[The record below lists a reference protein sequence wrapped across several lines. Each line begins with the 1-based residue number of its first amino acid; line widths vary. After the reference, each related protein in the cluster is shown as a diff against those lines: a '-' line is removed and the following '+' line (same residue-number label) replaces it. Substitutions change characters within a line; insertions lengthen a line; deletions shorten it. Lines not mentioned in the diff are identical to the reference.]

1 MNETLYKLTDQNQE
15 TQGGTKWGAGVTH
28 RHKICD
34 DPKLCSGDVFHA
46 YRNVNLAFLLNPNH
60 ANIKKPILWECK
72 GKVVVS
78 DYGKVGC
85 FSLKVT
91 KRLPAPAW
99 WVNSKNKNLVRATFA
114 ILCAEAVLHIYE
126 TAYPQDDRPRKAIEA
141 AKEYVKKPSADA
153 AARAA
158 QGADDAYAAARA
170 ARAADAADAAAL
182 AAALAAHV
190 ASDAAALA
198 AALAAERDAARAAD
212 DADDAAR
219 AADDAERADIDFGA
233 LADKAV
239 ELLKEMETTK

>member
-1 MNETLYKLTDQNQE
+1 MKETLYKLTDQNRE
-15 TQGGTKWGAGVTH
+15 TRGTKWGAGVTH

-60 ANIKKPILWECK
+60 ANIYNPILWECK

-85 FSLKVT
+85 FSLLVT

-99 WVNSKNKNLVRATFA
+99 SISKNKNRVRAMFA
-114 ILCAEAVLHIYE
+114 ILCAEAVLDVYE

-141 AKEYVKKPSADA
+141 AKEYVKNPSAHA
-153 AARAA
+153 AADA
-158 QGADDAYAAARA
+158 ADDAYAAAR
-170 ARAADAADAAAL
+170 DA
-182 AAALAAHV
+182 V
-190 ASDAAALA
+190 AFAPYATALA
-198 AALAAERDAARAAD
+198 AALAAELAAERATARAADDAARAAARAAD
-212 DADDAAR
+212 DAA
-219 AADDAERADIDFGA
+219 RADIDFGA